1 MGIVAS
7 TFLQAIWLSKFLL
20 VPWKQMAS
28 WNMTRRNFR
37 RSWTATLKMS
47 QTETLVT
54 YKKQKIHRFAKQN
67 YNKFPSWWF
76 QPYLKKYARQ
86 FGSVSQVGVKIKQ
99 VWNHHLFRL
108 CSELPVYKKTF
119 KAEIC
124 ATSRNFSDWPTWRS
138 LFQSCLFWAC
148 WPVASGRRLGTEYR
162 L

>member
-28 WNMTRRNFR
+28 WTWPGGI
-37 RSWTATLKMS
+37 SEDHGPPHSKCLKPKLLLLTKNRKYTGLQNKITTNS
-47 QTETLVT
+47 LVGG
-54 YKKQKIHRFAKQN
+54 FN
-67 YNKFPSWWF
+67 LFE
-76 QPYLKKYARQ
+76 KYARQ